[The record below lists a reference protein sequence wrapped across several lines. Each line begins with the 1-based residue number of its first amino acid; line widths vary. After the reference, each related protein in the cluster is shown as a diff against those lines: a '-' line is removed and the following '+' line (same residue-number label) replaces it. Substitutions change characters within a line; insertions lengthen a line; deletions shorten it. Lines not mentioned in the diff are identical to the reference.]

1 LAVSDLK
8 TQLSN
13 LIQLQFLDSQIY
25 VLKEEKTAKP
35 EEIKALQSSF
45 DEKKKELTDFEKL
58 SLDLQKLKKEHELEL
73 AAKEESAKKFQ
84 SQLYSL
90 KTNKE
95 YSVMLQQIRD
105 VKADASLIEDKII
118 KDMEE
123 MDRAKENLETVK
135 KKLQGEEAVFNAE
148 KKKLEDR
155 VKEIDDMLAKL
166 EAQRKQ
172 IMPGIDTKILTQYER
187 ILANRDGLAIVL
199 VKDNSCKG
207 CNMFVPP
214 QVINLIKMYS
224 NIITCEICNRMLY
237 VDEQ

>member
-1 LAVSDLK
+1 MAVPDLR

-13 LIQLQFLDSQIY
+13 LIQLQSLDSQIY
-25 VLKEEKTAKP
+25 ALKEEKAVKP
-35 EEIKALQSSF
+35 EEIKVLQTAF
-45 DEKKKELTDFEKL
+45 EEKKKVLADIEKL
-58 SLDLQKLKKEHELEL
+58 SLDLQKQKKEHELEL
-73 AAKEESAKKFQ
+73 ATKEEGAKKLQ

-95 YSVMLQQIRD
+95 YSAMLQQIRD
-105 VKADASLIEDKII
+105 AKADASLIEDKII

-123 MDRAKENLETVK
+123 MDRAKENLETAK
-135 KKLQGEEAVFNAE
+135 KKLQGEEAVFNGE

-155 VKEIDDMLAKL
+155 VKEIDSVLATL
-166 EAQRKQ
+166 EGQRTQ
-172 IMPGIDTKILTQYER
+172 VMPGIDAKILSQYER

-199 VKDNSCKG
+199 VKNNSCMG

-224 NIITCEICNRMLY
+224 NIITCEICNRILY
-237 VDEQ
+237 VDE

>member
-1 LAVSDLK
+1 LAVSELK

-13 LIQLQFLDSQIY
+13 LIQLQSLDSQIY

-35 EEIKALQSSF
+35 EAIKALQSSF
-45 DEKKKELTDFEKL
+45 DEKKKELADFEKL
-58 SLDLQKLKKEHELEL
+58 SLDVQKLKKEHELEL
-73 AAKEESAKKFQ
+73 ATKEESAKKFQ
-84 SQLYSL
+84 SQLYAL

-123 MDRAKENLETVK
+123 TDRVKENLETVK
-135 KKLQGEEAVFNAE
+135 KKLQGEEAVFNGE

-155 VKEIDDMLAKL
+155 VKEIDDMLAKF

-172 IMPGIDTKILTQYER
+172 LMPGIDAKILSQYER
-187 ILANRDGLAIVL
+187 ILSNRDGLAIVL

-224 NIITCEICNRMLY
+224 NIVTCEICNRMLY
-237 VDEQ
+237 VDE

>member
-1 LAVSDLK
+1 
-8 TQLSN
+8 
-13 LIQLQFLDSQIY
+13 LIQLQSLDSQIY

-35 EEIKALQSSF
+35 EEIKVLQAAF
-45 DEKKKELTDFEKL
+45 DDKKKVLTDFEKL

-73 AAKEESAKKFQ
+73 STKEESAKKLQ

-95 YSVMLQQIRD
+95 YAAMLQQIKD
-105 VKADASLIEDKII
+105 VKADASLVEDKIL
-118 KDMEE
+118 KDMED
-123 MDRAKENLETVK
+123 MDRARENLETAK
-135 KKLQGEEAVFNAE
+135 KRLQEEETVFNGE
-148 KKKLEDR
+148 KKKLEIR

-172 IMPGIDTKILTQYER
+172 IMPGIDAKILSQYER

-199 VKDNSCKG
+199 VKDNSCMG

>member
-1 LAVSDLK
+1 MAVPDLK
-8 TQLSN
+8 IQLSN
-13 LIQLQFLDSQIY
+13 LIQLQSLDSQIY
-25 VLKEEKTAKP
+25 VLNEEKTAKP
-35 EEIKALQSSF
+35 EEIKFLQSAF
-45 DEKKKELTDFEKL
+45 DEKKKVLSDFEKL
-58 SLDLQKLKKEHELEL
+58 FLDLQKQKKEHELEL
-73 AAKEESAKKFQ
+73 AAKEEGAKKLQ

-95 YSVMLQQIRD
+95 YSTMLQQIRD
-105 VKADASLIEDKII
+105 VKADASLVEDKII
-118 KDMEE
+118 KDMEDA
-123 MDRAKENLETVK
+123 DRAKEDLEAAK
-135 KKLQGEEAVFNAE
+135 KKLQGDEAVFNGD

-155 VKEIDDMLAKL
+155 VKEIDDMLSKL

-172 IMPGIDTKILTQYER
+172 ILPGIDAKILSQYER
-187 ILANRDGLAIVL
+187 ILSNRDGLAIVL

-237 VDEQ
+237 VDE

>member
-1 LAVSDLK
+1 LAVPDLK
-8 TQLSN
+8 IQLSN
-13 LIQLQFLDSQIY
+13 LIQLQSLDSQIY
-25 VLKEEKTAKP
+25 VLNEEKTAKP
-35 EEIKALQSSF
+35 EEIKFLQSAF
-45 DEKKKELTDFEKL
+45 DEKKKVLSDFEKL
-58 SLDLQKLKKEHELEL
+58 FLDLQKQKKEHELEL
-73 AAKEESAKKFQ
+73 AAKEEGAKKLQ

-95 YSVMLQQIRD
+95 YSTMLQQIRD
-105 VKADASLIEDKII
+105 VKADASLVEDKII
-118 KDMEE
+118 KDMEDA
-123 MDRAKENLETVK
+123 DRAKEDLEAAK
-135 KKLQGEEAVFNAE
+135 KKLQGDEAVFNGD

-155 VKEIDDMLAKL
+155 VKEIDDMLSKL

-172 IMPGIDTKILTQYER
+172 ILPGIDAKILSQYER
-187 ILANRDGLAIVL
+187 ILSNRDGLAIVL

-237 VDEQ
+237 VDE